1 MATLKDPGGHHFV
14 VLKASINKK
23 PVIVSEIVSFDKVL
37 NV

>member
-1 MATLKDPGGHHFV
+1 MTTLTEPGGHHLV
-14 VLKASINKK
+14 VLKTSINKK